1 MITSLRV
8 SNFALISELDLHLH
22 SGFSAITGE
31 TGSGKSI
38 LLGALELLLGE
49 RADFSLIGPLSDKAV
64 VEASATISGYDL
76 LPFFQENDLDYAD
89 QTIIRREISNSGR
102 SRAFINDTPVQ
113 LTILREFSSRLVNIH
128 SQYNTLELKDRDIQ
142 LEMLDT
148 IAELTDQRKEFT
160 SLFKRYKHKNQELKA
175 KEEELASLLKQRD
188 YNQFQL
194 TELEGLD
201 LFKTDYAFLEKE
213 LTLAENSEQIIQVAA
228 FIADGLSQ
236 EGGAIE
242 FLGKIKNE
250 LEKVKSIDKDLE
262 DFYNRTTSVLVELKE
277 LMGDA
282 ERYAETVDLDPRLK
296 EQLTEKIDKFNH
308 ALRKHNLTDQESLLE
323 LYERFGAYI
332 EGTDQLEAEII
343 LLRSEADSLKRQAE
357 EKSSVLHQARLKA
370 KPAIEKHLTDL
381 LAELKMENTTLSFD
395 LEQKSEIGNNGSTQL
410 TMRFSANKGIE
421 AIPIE
426 KAASGGELSRV
437 MLALQKIVSEK
448 KAMPTVLFDEIDTG
462 VSGDV
467 AQKIGNLLR
476 KMGENMQLIAIT
488 HLPQV
493 AARAEHH
500 FKVEKFEANNKTVSV
515 VRELSE
521 EEHVEEVAR
530 LMSGEKISEEAL
542 LNARSL
548 MNS

>member
-8 SNFALISELDLHLH
+8 SNFALISELDLSLH

-76 LPFFQENDLDYAD
+76 LSFFNENDLDYAD

-113 LTILREFSSRLVNIH
+113 LTVLKEFSSRLVNIH
-128 SQYNTLELKDRDIQ
+128 SQYNTLELKDRDVQ
-142 LEMLDT
+142 LEMLDI
-148 IAELTDQRKEFT
+148 IAELTGQRKEF
-160 SLFKRYKHKNQELKA
+160 SALFKHFKEKNQELKS
-175 KEEELASLLKQRD
+175 KEEELSTLLKQRD

-201 LFKTDYAFLEKE
+201 LFKTDYASLEKD
-213 LTLAENSEQIIQVAA
+213 LSLAENSEQIVQIAS

-236 EGGAIE
+236 EGGVIE

-250 LEKVKSIDKDLE
+250 LEKVKSIDQDLE

-282 ERYAETVDLDPRLK
+282 QRYSETVDLDPRLK

-308 ALRKHNLTDQESLLE
+308 ALRKHNLNDQEGLIE
-323 LYERFGAYI
+323 LFESFGSYI
-332 EGTDQLEAEII
+332 EGTDHLEAEITF
-343 LLRSEADSLKRQAE
+343 LRSETNKLKQQVE
-357 EKSSVLHQARLKA
+357 EKANDLHKARLKA
-370 KPAIEKHLTDL
+370 KPQIETQLTDL
-381 LAELKMENTTLSFD
+381 LSELKMENTTLSFD
-395 LEQKSEIGNNGSTQL
+395 LEQKSEIGNSGSTHL

-421 AIPIE
+421 AVPIE

-462 VSGDV
+462 VSGEV

-493 AARAEHH
+493 AARADHH
-500 FKVEKFEANNKTVSV
+500 FKVEKFEANNKTVSI
-515 VRELSE
+515 VRELGE
-521 EEHVEEVAR
+521 EEHVQEVAR
-530 LMSGEKISEEAL
+530 LMSGETISAEAL

>member
-8 SNFALISELDLHLH
+8 SNFALISELDLSLH

-76 LPFFQENDLDYAD
+76 LSFFNENDLDYAD

-113 LTILREFSSRLVNIH
+113 LTVLKEFSSRLVNIH
-128 SQYNTLELKDRDIQ
+128 SQYNTLELKDRDVQ

-148 IAELTDQRKEFT
+148 IAELTGQRKEF
-160 SLFKRYKHKNQELKA
+160 SALFKHFKEKNQELKS
-175 KEEELASLLKQRD
+175 KEEELSTLLKQRD

-201 LFKTDYAFLEKE
+201 LFKTDYASLEKD
-213 LTLAENSEQIIQVAA
+213 LSLAENSEQIVQIAS

-236 EGGAIE
+236 EGGVIE

-250 LEKVKSIDKDLE
+250 LEKVKSIDQDLE

-282 ERYAETVDLDPRLK
+282 QRYSETVDLDPRLK

-308 ALRKHNLTDQESLLE
+308 ALRKHNLNDQEGLIE
-323 LYERFGAYI
+323 LFESFGSYI
-332 EGTDQLEAEII
+332 EGTDHLEAEITF
-343 LLRSEADSLKRQAE
+343 LRSETNKLKQQVE
-357 EKSSVLHQARLKA
+357 EKANDLHKARLKA
-370 KPAIEKHLTDL
+370 KPQIETQLTDL
-381 LAELKMENTTLSFD
+381 LSELKMENTTLSFD
-395 LEQKSEIGNNGSTQL
+395 LEQKSEIGNSGSTHL

-421 AIPIE
+421 AVPIE

-462 VSGDV
+462 VSGEV

-493 AARAEHH
+493 AARADHH
-500 FKVEKFEANNKTVSV
+500 FKVEKFEANNKTVSI
-515 VRELSE
+515 VRELGE
-521 EEHVEEVAR
+521 EEHVQEVAR
-530 LMSGEKISEEAL
+530 LMSGETISAEAL

>member
-8 SNFALISELDLHLH
+8 SNFALISELDLHLY

-76 LPFFQENDLDYAD
+76 LSFFNENDLDYAD

-113 LTILREFSSRLVNIH
+113 LTVLREFSSRLVNIH
-128 SQYNTLELKDRDIQ
+128 SQYNTLELKDRDVQ

-148 IAELTDQRKEFT
+148 IAELTGQRKEYT
-160 SLFKRYKHKNQELKA
+160 MLFKRYKEKNQELKI
-175 KEEELASLLKQRD
+175 KEEELSTLLKQRD

-201 LFKTDYAFLEKE
+201 LFKTDYASLEKD
-213 LTLAENSEQIIQVAA
+213 LSLAENSEQIVQVAA

-236 EGGAIE
+236 DGGVLE

-250 LEKVKSIDKDLE
+250 LEKVKSIDKDLQ

-282 ERYAETVDLDPRLK
+282 QRYSETVDLDPRLK

-308 ALRKHNLTDQESLLE
+308 ALRKHNLNDQEGLLE
-323 LYERFGAYI
+323 LFESFGSYI
-332 EGTDQLEAEII
+332 EGTEQLEAEIT
-343 LLRSEADSLKRQAE
+343 LLRSETNKLKQQVE
-357 EKSSVLHQARLKA
+357 EKASDLHKARLKA
-370 KPAIEKHLTDL
+370 KPSIEKQLADL
-381 LAELKMENTTLSFD
+381 LAELKMENTTFSFD
-395 LEQKSEIGNNGSTQL
+395 LEERSEIANSGSTHL

-448 KAMPTVLFDEIDTG
+448 KDMPTVLFDEIDTG

-467 AQKIGNLLR
+467 AQKIGNLLC

-493 AARAEHH
+493 AARAQHH

-515 VRELSE
+515 VRELNE
-521 EEHVEEVAR
+521 EEHVEEIAR
-530 LMSGEKISEEAL
+530 LMSGETISAEAL

>member
-8 SNFALISELDLHLH
+8 SNFALISELDLQLH

-201 LFKTDYAFLEKE
+201 LFKTDYASLEKE

-332 EGTDQLEAEII
+332 EGTDHLEAEII

-370 KPAIEKHLTDL
+370 KPVIEKHLTDL

>member
-8 SNFALISELDLHLH
+8 SNFALISELDLQLH

-201 LFKTDYAFLEKE
+201 LFKTDYASLEKE

-370 KPAIEKHLTDL
+370 KPVIEKHLTDL

>member
-1 MITSLRV
+1 MITFLRV

-22 SGFSAITGE
+22 SGFSVITGE

-64 VEASATISGYDL
+64 VEASATISSYDL

-148 IAELTDQRKEFT
+148 IAELTEQRKEFT
-160 SLFKRYKHKNQELKA
+160 TLYKRYKHKNQELKA
-175 KEEELASLLKQRD
+175 KEEELSNLLKQRD

-194 TELEGLD
+194 TELEGLN
-201 LFKTDYAFLEKE
+201 LFKTDYSSLEKE
-213 LTLAENSEQIIQVAA
+213 LALAENSEQIVQVAT

-236 EGGAIE
+236 EGGVLE

-282 ERYAETVDLDPRLK
+282 ERYAQTVDLDPRLK

-308 ALRKHNLTDQESLLE
+308 ALRKHNLTDQQSLLE
-323 LYERFGAYI
+323 LYESFGSYI
-332 EGTDQLEAEII
+332 EGTDQLEAEIV
-343 LLRSEADSLKRQAE
+343 LLRSEADKLKRQVE

-370 KPAIEKHLTDL
+370 KPEIEKQLTDL
-381 LAELKMENTTLSFD
+381 LAELKMENTMLSFD
-395 LEQKSEIGNNGSTQL
+395 LEQKSEIGNGGSTDL

-515 VRELSE
+515 VRELNE
-521 EEHVEEVAR
+521 DEHVEEVAR

>member
-8 SNFALISELDLHLH
+8 SNFALISELDLHLR

-64 VEASATISGYDL
+64 VEASAMIEGYDL
-76 LPFFQENDLDYAD
+76 LAFFQENDLDYAD

-113 LTILREFSSRLVNIH
+113 LTVLREFSSRLVNIH
-128 SQYNTLELKDRDIQ
+128 SQYNTLELKERDVQ

-148 IAELTDQRKEFT
+148 IAELTDLRREFAL
-160 SLFKRYKHKNQELKA
+160 LFKRFKQKNQELQA
-175 KEEELASLLKQRD
+175 KEEELSTLLKQRD

-201 LFKTDYAFLEKE
+201 LFKTDYASLDRE
-213 LTLAENSEQIIQVAA
+213 LSLAENSEQIVQVAS

-236 EGGAIE
+236 DGGVLE

-250 LEKVKSIDKDLE
+250 LEKVKSIDQDLE

-282 ERYAETVDLDPRLK
+282 QKYSETVDLDPRLK

-308 ALRKHNLTDQESLLE
+308 ALRKHNLNDQQGLIELFES
-323 LYERFGAYI
+323 FGSYI
-332 EGTDQLEAEII
+332 EGTEQLDAEITF
-343 LLRSEADSLKRQAE
+343 LRSEANKLKQQVDEKANELHSL
-357 EKSSVLHQARLKA
+357 RLKA
-370 KPAIEKHLTDL
+370 KPQIEKLITDL

-395 LEQKSEIGNNGSTQL
+395 LEQKSEIGQSGSTNL

-476 KMGENMQLIAIT
+476 KMGEHMQLIAIT

-493 AARAEHH
+493 AARAENH
-500 FKVEKFEANNKTVSV
+500 FKVEKFEANNRTVSK
-515 VRELSE
+515 VRELSDD
-521 EEHVEEVAR
+521 EHVEEVAR
-530 LMSGEKISEEAL
+530 LMSGETISAEAL
-542 LNARSL
+542 MNARSL

>member
-8 SNFALISELDLHLH
+8 SNFALISELDLHLR

-64 VEASATISGYDL
+64 VEASAMITGYDL
-76 LPFFQENDLDYAD
+76 LAFFQENDLDYAD

-113 LTILREFSSRLVNIH
+113 LTVLRDFSSRLVNIH
-128 SQYNTLELKDRDIQ
+128 SQYNTLELKDRDVQ

-148 IAELTDQRKEFT
+148 IAELTDQRKEFAL
-160 SLFKRYKHKNQELKA
+160 LFKRFKQKNQELQA
-175 KEEELASLLKQRD
+175 KEEELSTLLKQRD

-194 TELEGLD
+194 TELEELD
-201 LFKTDYAFLEKE
+201 LFKTDYASLDRD
-213 LTLAENSEQIIQVAA
+213 LSLAENSEQIVQVAS

-236 EGGAIE
+236 DGGVLE

-250 LEKVKSIDKDLE
+250 LEKVKSIDQDLE

-282 ERYAETVDLDPRLK
+282 QKYSESVDLDPRLK

-308 ALRKHNLTDQESLLE
+308 TLRKHNLNDQQGLIELFES
-323 LYERFGAYI
+323 FGSYI
-332 EGTDQLEAEII
+332 EGTEQLEAEITF
-343 LLRSEADSLKRQAE
+343 LRSETNKLKQQVDEKANELHSL
-357 EKSSVLHQARLKA
+357 RLKA
-370 KPAIEKHLTDL
+370 KPQIEKLITDL

-395 LEQKSEIGNNGSTQL
+395 LEQKSEIGQSGSTNL

-476 KMGENMQLIAIT
+476 KMGEHMQLIAIT

-493 AARAEHH
+493 AARAENH
-500 FKVEKFEANNKTVSV
+500 FKVEKFEANNRTVSK
-515 VRELSE
+515 VRELSD

-530 LMSGEKISEEAL
+530 LMSGETISAEAL
-542 LNARSL
+542 MNARSL

>member
-8 SNFALISELDLHLH
+8 SNFALISELDLSLH

-64 VEASATISGYDL
+64 VEASATISGYNL
-76 LPFFQENDLDYAD
+76 LSFFNENDLDYAD

-113 LTILREFSSRLVNIH
+113 LTVLKEFSSRLVNIH
-128 SQYNTLELKDRDIQ
+128 SQYNTLELKDRDVQ

-148 IAELTDQRKEFT
+148 IAELTGQRKEF
-160 SLFKRYKHKNQELKA
+160 SALFKRFKAKNQELKT
-175 KEEELASLLKQRD
+175 KEEELSTLLKQRD

-194 TELEGLD
+194 TELDGLD
-201 LFKTDYAFLEKE
+201 LFKTDYASLEKD
-213 LTLAENSEQIIQVAA
+213 LSLAENSEQIVQIAS

-236 EGGAIE
+236 EGGVIE

-250 LEKVKSIDKDLE
+250 LEKVKSIDQDLE

-282 ERYAETVDLDPRLK
+282 QRYSETVDLDPRLK

-308 ALRKHNLTDQESLLE
+308 ALRKHNLNDQEGLIE
-323 LYERFGAYI
+323 LFESFGSYI
-332 EGTDQLEAEII
+332 EGTDHLEAEITF
-343 LLRSEADSLKRQAE
+343 LRSETNKLKQQVE
-357 EKSSVLHQARLKA
+357 EKANDLHKARLKA
-370 KPAIEKHLTDL
+370 KPQIETQLTDL
-381 LAELKMENTTLSFD
+381 LSELKMENTTLSFD
-395 LEQKSEIGNNGSTQL
+395 LEQKSEIGNSGSTHL

-421 AIPIE
+421 AVPIE

-462 VSGDV
+462 VSGEV

-493 AARAEHH
+493 AARADHH
-500 FKVEKFEANNKTVSV
+500 FKVEKFEANNKTVSI
-515 VRELSE
+515 VRELGE
-521 EEHVEEVAR
+521 EEHVQEVAR
-530 LMSGEKISEEAL
+530 LMSGETISAEAL

>member
-8 SNFALISELDLHLH
+8 SNFALISELDLQLH

-201 LFKTDYAFLEKE
+201 LFKTDYASLEKE

>member
-8 SNFALISELDLHLH
+8 SNFALISKLDLHLH

-201 LFKTDYAFLEKE
+201 LFKTDYASLEKE

>member
-8 SNFALISELDLHLH
+8 TNFALISELDLHLH

-49 RADFSLIGPLSDKAV
+49 RADFSLIGPLSDKAI

-76 LPFFQENDLDYAD
+76 LTFFQENDLDYAD

-113 LTILREFSSRLVNIH
+113 LTVLREFSSRLVNIH
-128 SQYNTLELKDRDIQ
+128 SQYNTLELKDRDVQ

-160 SLFKRYKHKNQELKA
+160 FLFKRFKQKNLELKT
-175 KEEELASLLKQRD
+175 KEEELSNLLKQRD

-201 LFKTDYAFLEKE
+201 LFKTDYSSLEKE
-213 LTLAENSEQIIQVAA
+213 LALAENSEQIVQVAA

-236 EGGAIE
+236 DGGVLE

-250 LEKVKSIDKDLE
+250 LEKVKSIDNDLE
-262 DFYNRTTSVLVELKE
+262 DFYNRTNSVLVELKE
-277 LMGDA
+277 LMVDA
-282 ERYAETVDLDPRLK
+282 QRYSETVDLDPRLK

-308 ALRKHNLTDQESLLE
+308 ALRKHNLTDQEGLLE
-323 LYERFGAYI
+323 LFESFGSYI
-332 EGTDQLEAEII
+332 EGTDQLEAEIV
-343 LLRSEADSLKRQAE
+343 LLRSEADKLKQQVD
-357 EKSSVLHQARLKA
+357 EKATDLHKARLKA
-370 KPAIEKHLTDL
+370 KPAIEKLLSEL

-395 LEQKSEIGNNGSTQL
+395 LEGKSEIGYNGSSHL

-493 AARAEHH
+493 AARAQHH

-515 VRELSE
+515 VRELNE
-521 EEHVEEVAR
+521 KEHVEEVAR
-530 LMSGEKISEEAL
+530 LMSGETISEEAL

>member
-1 MITSLRV
+1 MIASLRV
-8 SNFALISELDLHLH
+8 SNFALISELDLQLH

-201 LFKTDYAFLEKE
+201 LFKTDYASLEKE

-332 EGTDQLEAEII
+332 EGIDQLEAEII

-370 KPAIEKHLTDL
+370 KPVIEKHLTDL

>member
-8 SNFALISELDLHLH
+8 SNFALISELDLHLR

-64 VEASATISGYDL
+64 VEASAMIEGYDL
-76 LPFFQENDLDYAD
+76 LAFFQENDLDYAD

-113 LTILREFSSRLVNIH
+113 LTVLREFSSRLVNIH
-128 SQYNTLELKDRDIQ
+128 SQYNTLELKERDVQ

-148 IAELTDQRKEFT
+148 IAELTDLRREFAL
-160 SLFKRYKHKNQELKA
+160 LFKRFKQKNQELQA
-175 KEEELASLLKQRD
+175 KEEELSTLLKQRD

-201 LFKTDYAFLEKE
+201 LFKTDYASLDRE
-213 LTLAENSEQIIQVAA
+213 LSLAENSEQIVQVAS

-236 EGGAIE
+236 DGGVLE

-250 LEKVKSIDKDLE
+250 LEKVKSIDQDLE

-282 ERYAETVDLDPRLK
+282 QKYSETVDLDPRLK

-308 ALRKHNLTDQESLLE
+308 ALRKHNLNDQQGLIELFES
-323 LYERFGAYI
+323 FGSYI
-332 EGTDQLEAEII
+332 EGTEQLDAEITF
-343 LLRSEADSLKRQAE
+343 LRSEANKLKQQVDEKANELHSL
-357 EKSSVLHQARLKA
+357 RLKA
-370 KPAIEKHLTDL
+370 KPQIEKLITDL

-395 LEQKSEIGNNGSTQL
+395 LEQKSEIGQSGSTNL

-476 KMGENMQLIAIT
+476 KMGEHMQLIAIT

-493 AARAEHH
+493 AARAENH
-500 FKVEKFEANNKTVSV
+500 FKVEKFEANNRTVSK
-515 VRELSE
+515 VRELSD

-530 LMSGEKISEEAL
+530 LMSGETISAEAL
-542 LNARSL
+542 MNARSL

>member
-8 SNFALISELDLHLH
+8 SNFALISELDLQLH

-160 SLFKRYKHKNQELKA
+160 SLFKRYKNKNQELKV

-201 LFKTDYAFLEKE
+201 LFKTDYASLEKE

-332 EGTDQLEAEII
+332 EGTDHLEAEII

-370 KPAIEKHLTDL
+370 KPVIEKHLTDL